1 MITADRIAKLVGGV
15 LRGDPKRIIARLA
28 TLEQADIDAVTFL
41 SDKKH
46 RALLTDCKAGVLLV
60 KQDLLGD
67 YTGDVIVV
75 EDAYLAFAQV
85 SAVFDPEP
93 QLAQGIHSTAVV
105 ADTVVIGDD
114 VHIGANTVIGEHV
127 VINSGVI
134 IGANATIGDGTVIGS
149 NTLIYPHVTIYH
161 HVVIGS
167 SCRVHSGTVLGSHGF
182 GYANHQGNWSKIA
195 QIGRLIIGDDVEI
208 GANCAIDRGAI
219 EDTVIE
225 DGVKIDNLVHIAHNV
240 RVGAHTALAGQVGIS
255 GSTTIGHH
263 TMVGGQSGFAGHLS
277 TAPGSI
283 FTGQAMVTG
292 GVSEPGMYSSG
303 TGILPAKSWRKM
315 VARMRHVD
323 DLYKQVQQLEKRLE
337 RSLSSENSA
346 SDAASKDVK

>member
-1 MITADRIAKLVGGV
+1 MVTAGRIAELVGGV
-15 LRGDPKRIIARLA
+15 LRGNPTRPITRLA
-28 TLEQADIDAVTFL
+28 TLEHADTDAVTFL
-41 SDKKH
+41 SDKRH
-46 RALLTDCKAGVLLV
+46 RDLLADCKAGVILV
-60 KQDLLGD
+60 KQEMVGD
-67 YTGDVIVV
+67 YAGDVIVV

-93 QLAQGIHSTAVV
+93 QLAKGVHATAVV
-105 ADTVVIGDD
+105 ADTVVMGDG
-114 VHIGANTVIGEHV
+114 VQIGANTVIGEHV
-127 VINSGVI
+127 VIESGAV
-134 IGANATIGDGTVIGS
+134 IGANVTIGDGAVIGA
-149 NTLIYPHVTIYH
+149 NTLIYPHVTLYH
-161 HVVIGS
+161 QVHIGS
-167 SCRVHSGTVLGSHGF
+167 RCRVHSGSVLGSHGF

-219 EDTVIE
+219 DDTVIE

-240 RVGAHTALAGQVGIS
+240 KVGAHTALAGQVGIS

-292 GVSEPGMYSSG
+292 GVSESGVYSSG

-315 VARMRHVD
+315 VARMRHLD
-323 DLYKQVQQLEKRLE
+323 DLHRQVQQLEKRLE
-337 RSLSSENSA
+337 RSISSDNSA
-346 SDAASKDVK
+346 SDAASKEV